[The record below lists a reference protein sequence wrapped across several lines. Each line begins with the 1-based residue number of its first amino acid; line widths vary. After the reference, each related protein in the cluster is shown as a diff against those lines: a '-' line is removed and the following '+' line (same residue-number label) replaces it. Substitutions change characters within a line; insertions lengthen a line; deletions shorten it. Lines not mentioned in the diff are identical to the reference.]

1 MDVMEI
7 EKNKIEECKKLFVTV
22 KELSQVFSIA
32 EDTLYGWA
40 ERGLIPSYKIGRLRR
55 FKLDE
60 VKIYFE
66 KFKQNANEKNVERNF
81 G

>member
-1 MDVMEI
+1 MEMVKDKT
-7 EKNKIEECKKLFVTV
+7 EKNNKWLISV
-22 KELSQVFSIA
+22 KELSQICSIA

-55 FKLDE
+55 FNWDE
-60 VKIYFE
+60 VKSYFE
-66 KFKQNANEKNVERNF
+66 KFKQEVNEKNIKINF